1 MVRQVK
7 TDPAQITGLRSKKN
21 SSHWSGVFS

>member
-1 MVRQVK
+1 MARKVRA
-7 TDPAQITGLRSKKN
+7 DPAYISGLRSKKN